1 MYVTPDEIFEAFVRI
16 ADDLTMNDNEYLQL
30 IEHLDVAIYML
41 HNNTCPLLFV
51 IILLT
56 YSDQCCYNVE
66 TVRLIYTVNYCTHF
80 CIIATPS

>member
-1 MYVTPDEIFEAFVRI
+1 MYVTPDEIFETFVRI

-30 IEHLDVAIYML
+30 IERLDVAIYML

-56 YSDQCCYNVE
+56 HSAQCCYNVE
-66 TVRLIYTVNYCTHF
+66 TVRLIYTVNCCTHF